1 MKFSAAAIVF
11 LFASMASGLDAADD
25 QATDWSPFVAKGGA
39 LEGIQP
45 IDAMMMVDCLLPGQA
60 RRSGMVSYIGPRLP
74 VKTTAHLCTIRGGEY
89 VAYDRATLKSSVA
102 VWMDKAKEGD
112 AQAQYFVGSLYEK
125 GMDQPPDYAAAA
137 DWYRKAAASG
147 SIEAKL
153 SLAALMEAG
162 HGMSADPTAALNLY
176 REAMGIKSGDLVSSQ
191 EADRRV
197 SEADQRATELGKQLE
212 AQKSANDSEITR
224 LQQEISTLK
233 QSNAQHASDRGKLV
247 SLEKALRASQQQ
259 RQSTVEKLAQVPQ
272 SAQTRSVSKAQVF
285 NDNAAPVA
293 ADAADSAKFGRYHA
307 LIIGVQHYADYEP
320 LRTPIEDSKAVAEV
334 LRTRYGFRT
343 TVLLD
348 PDFSSMVGAIVKLS
362 TELTPDDNLL
372 IYFAGHGVLDAG
384 QHGFWLPLDAQPA
397 NRSPALPTATLAEF
411 LRMFK
416 ARSVLVIADSCF
428 GSALSTSIGRYM
440 GGPSVYASGIPSGY
454 LDRKARYVLAS
465 GGLKPVLDQAGD
477 GHSVFASALL
487 KVLKNNDAILTQT
500 GLENALAGPVHNA
513 SIGLGMTQTPELK
526 KMREAGDTGGA
537 FFLVPRAAAAGGA
550 N

>member
-1 MKFSAAAIVF
+1 MKISRTAIAALLLTVAAA
-11 LFASMASGLDAADD
+11 AAHAQDGQAADW
-25 QATDWSPFVAKGGA
+25 TPFVSKGGA
-39 LEGIQP
+39 VEGIQP

-74 VKTTAHLCTIRGGEY
+74 VKTTAKLCEMRGGEY

-125 GMDQPPDYAAAA
+125 GVDQAPDYAQAAE
-137 DWYRKAAASG
+137 WYRKAAASG

-153 SLAALMEAG
+153 SLAALMEVG
-162 HGMSADPTAALNLY
+162 HGMPANPTGAVNLY
-176 REAMGIKSGDLVSSQ
+176 REAMGIKSGDLVSSE
-191 EADRRV
+191 EADKRV
-197 SEADQRATELGKQLE
+197 SEADQRAADLGKQLE
-212 AQKSANDSEITR
+212 AQKAANDGEIAH
-224 LQQEISTLK
+224 LQQEIAALK
-233 QSNAQHASDRGKLV
+233 KSNAQHASDRGKLA
-247 SLEKALRASQQQ
+247 SLEKALRASQEQ
-259 RQSTVEKLAQVPQ
+259 RQGTVDKLAQVPQ
-272 SAQTRSVSKAQVF
+272 TTQTRSVSKMQTAGET
-285 NDNAAPVA
+285 AAPVA
-293 ADAADSAKFGRYHA
+293 AAGANFGRYHA

-320 LRTPIEDSKAVAEV
+320 LRTPINDSKAVADV
-334 LRTRYGFRT
+334 LSSRYGFQT
-343 TVLLD
+343 TTLLD
-348 PDFSSMVGAIVKLS
+348 PDFSAIVGAIVKLS

-384 QHGFWLPLDAQPA
+384 QHGFWLPLDAQPE

-416 ARSVLVIADSCF
+416 ARSVLVVADSCF

-440 GGPSVYASGIPSGY
+440 GGPTTYESGIPSGY

-487 KVLKNNDAILTQT
+487 KVLKQNNAILTQS
-500 GLENALAGPVHNA
+500 GLEKALAGPVQAA
-513 SIGLGMTQTPELK
+513 SSGLGLMQTPELK

-537 FFLVPRAAAAGGA
+537 FFLVPRDAGAVAGGA
-550 N
+550 D

>member
-1 MKFSAAAIVF
+1 MRISTVAIACLIALAAAS
-11 LFASMASGLDAADD
+11 AQAQEAA
-25 QATDWSPFVAKGGA
+25 DWSPFVTKGHA
-39 LEGIQP
+39 VEGIQP

-74 VKTTAHLCTIRGGEY
+74 VKTTAKLCEMRGGEY

-112 AQAQYFVGSLYEK
+112 AQAQYFVGALYEK
-125 GMDQPPDYAAAA
+125 GVDQAPDYAQAA

-153 SLAALMEAG
+153 SLAALMEVG
-162 HGMSADPTAALNLY
+162 HGMPADPTGAVNLY
-176 REAMGIKSGDLVSSQ
+176 REAMGIKSGDLVSSE
-191 EADRRV
+191 EADKRV
-197 SEADQRATELGKQLE
+197 SAADQRAADLSKQLE
-212 AQKSANDSEITR
+212 AQKVANDGEIAR
-224 LQQEISTLK
+224 LQQDIASLK
-233 QSNAQHASDRGKLV
+233 KSNAQHASDRGKLA
-247 SLEKALRASQQQ
+247 SLEKALRASQEQ
-259 RQSTVEKLAQVPQ
+259 RKSTVDKLAQVPQ
-272 SAQTRSVSKAQVF
+272 GAQTRSVSKVETSRETAV
-285 NDNAAPVA
+285 PVA
-293 ADAADSAKFGRYHA
+293 AAGANFGRYHA

-320 LRTPIEDSKAVAEV
+320 LRTPINDSKAVADV
-334 LRTRYGFRT
+334 LKSRYGFQT

-348 PDFSSMVGAIVKLS
+348 PDFSAIVGAIVKLS

-384 QHGFWLPLDAQPA
+384 QHGFWLPLDAQPE

-416 ARSVLVIADSCF
+416 ARSVLVVADSCF

-440 GGPSVYASGIPSGY
+440 GGPAVYASDIPSGY
-454 LDRKARYVLAS
+454 LERKGRYVLAS

-487 KVLKNNDAILTQT
+487 KVLKQNNAILTQS
-500 GLENALAGPVHNA
+500 GLEKALAGPVQA
-513 SIGLGMTQTPELK
+513 ESTGLGLTQTPELK

-537 FFLVPRAAAAGGA
+537 FFLVPRGTGSATAGGA
-550 N
+550 D